1 MQKKLLF
8 AVLLGF
14 YPLQS
19 KVISHVTQMST
30 EELVHGV
37 VFKHVIISSD
47 HVQEQFFMDDIP
59 LLKDMYY
66 EKLHAAELAELQEKR
81 ARKENKMLQQAQ
93 TLADVQV
100 DGAIKM
106 VRTVYARVQEL
117 FGHLQQPLLQ
127 KYMMYHPEAISS
139 AQQGAELI
147 RFIQHYKSE
156 IDQAIA
162 QKNIAALQEMAETL
176 EHIQERAEACLQGTV
191 SKAIEHCDDT
201 YVLKDLLRISATLQQ
216 EA

>member
-14 YPLQS
+14 CSLQS

-66 EKLHAAELAELQEKR
+66 EKLHAAELAQLQEKR
-81 ARKENKMLQQAQ
+81 ARKEHKMLQQAQ

-100 DGAIKM
+100 DAAVKL
-106 VRTVYARVQEL
+106 VRTVFARVQEM
-117 FGHLQQPLLQ
+117 FSHLQQPILQ
-127 KYMMYHPEAISS
+127 KYMIYHPEAISS
-139 AQQGAELI
+139 AQQFIELA
-147 RFIQHYKSE
+147 RFIQHYKGE
-156 IDQAIA
+156 IDQAVA
-162 QKNIAALQEMAETL
+162 QKNVSLLQEMAETL
-176 EHIQERAEACLQGTV
+176 EHIQERVEACLQGTV

-201 YVLKDLLRISATLQQ
+201 YALKDLLRISATLQQ
-216 EA
+216 ES